1 MRGVF
6 AFACVLSFIAGPS
19 RLSAESLTAKRVVE
33 IAAASSPESRI
44 AASRVREAEG
54 RLSGARVIARDNP
67 TIEGLRGTTDNDVQS
82 TELDLTV
89 PLGLGF
95 RRMYRVREARAAV
108 QREQHLEVDSQRQAV
123 ARALQAFY
131 GVLFSEQRLSIASD
145 ARELAQDLVRIAGER
160 VHAGDAARLDVIIA
174 EGELSRATSE
184 VLEEEARVA
193 EARALLAAI
202 LGFPSGS
209 SLEIAGN
216 LEDRSLFGAEVDS
229 ATIQTRA
236 DILAAK
242 SEVEAAAAA
251 VSGAKAEIVPELA
264 FRMDYEE
271 IGEEDLVRPGLAMS
285 VPIFNWGQGEKGEA
299 KARRQR
305 ASIELESQTAIALA
319 EYEGARAAYRN
330 LDASAKES
338 EKEALPRARE
348 VEELTTE
355 SYAAGKLDLPSLL
368 VIRRNAVETRQEHAH
383 RQLEA
388 ALAGIDLGLAAGT
401 FTAQG
406 E

>member
-1 MRGVF
+1 
-6 AFACVLSFIAGPS
+6 
-19 RLSAESLTAKRVVE
+19 
-33 IAAASSPESRI
+33 
-44 AASRVREAEG
+44 
-54 RLSGARVIARDNP
+54 
-67 TIEGLRGTTDNDVQS
+67 
-82 TELDLTV
+82 
-89 PLGLGF
+89 
-95 RRMYRVREARAAV
+95 MYRVREARAAV